1 MEKLEDLNENELVE
15 LWQQLQSLTQE
26 ETRDCGDVTLLWH
39 LAERLALVNI
49 LDQAAGKREQGQSV
63 GLLSVLMAIHRDTD
77 PGSKLSFLEW
87 YPQTVLPELVNLTL
101 EEVSYQHLLR
111 SLEYWDDSAI
121 GKAETAILLKL
132 GLEFGIGPEA
142 IVWDATS
149 TYFEGETNSL
159 IRRGYSRDHRPDRPQ
174 VNVDLF
180 LDVENRLPIYSRSY
194 EGNEVDVTRFP
205 RAVEDLSRQYP
216 DWRPMIISDCGVIS
230 DETLIMMRQLGYGLL
245 LGLPRK
251 GRWLSIMLGISE
263 SQLDC
268 GFYYRGNHIKAKR
281 KGVNLGGHR
290 FHVYVFLNKKKAKL
304 EAEAREKAIYACET
318 ELMSL
323 KLGVRFLKT
332 RAQIKERVK
341 KVLEEHKIS
350 KFLHV
355 QVVKPR
361 STGEFELRIQRRK
374 RALKQQ
380 AKLDGRSMVITAPGE
395 MPPKEAYST
404 YRRGRHSVES
414 AFGMVKGPVSIR
426 PVFVYNEQR
435 IKGHIFICQLALLL
449 RRVLEMLLKLSG
461 IQMTSRRALRQV
473 KSVRIVKKTLS
484 GVSSSLWQINEVPEE
499 SHRIFDAVG
508 IDLQQL
514 LRNLQIPLPP

>member
-1 MEKLEDLNENELVE
+1 MENIENLNESELVE
-15 LWQQLQSLTQE
+15 LWQQLQSMTQE
-26 ETRDCGDVTLLWH
+26 ETRDCGDVALLWH
-39 LAERLALVNI
+39 LVERLDLVNI
-49 LDQAAGKREQGQSV
+49 LDQAADKREQGQSA
-63 GLLSVLMAIHRDTD
+63 GLLTALMAIHRDTD

-87 YPQTVLPELVNLTL
+87 YPQTILPELANLPN
-101 EEVSYQHLLR
+101 EEVGYQHLLR
-111 SLEYWDDSAI
+111 SLEYWDDIAI
-121 GKAETAILLKL
+121 AKAETGILLKL
-132 GLEFGIGPEA
+132 GLDLGIGPET

-180 LDVENRLPIYSRSY
+180 LDVEHHLPIYSRSY
-194 EGNEVDVTRFP
+194 EGNIVDVTRFP
-205 RAVEDLSRQYP
+205 RAVEDLSQQYP

-251 GRWLSIMLGISE
+251 GRWLSIILGVSE
-263 SQLDC
+263 SQFDC
-268 GFYYRGNHIKAKR
+268 GFYYRGNHMKAKR

-290 FHVYVFLNKKKAKL
+290 FHVYVFLNKKKARR
-304 EAEAREKAIYACET
+304 EAEAREKAMCACEA
-318 ELMSL
+318 ELRSL

-332 RAQIKERVK
+332 RAQIKARVK
-341 KVLEEHKIS
+341 KLLTEHKVS

-361 STGEFELRIQRRK
+361 STGQFELCIQPRK
-374 RALKQQ
+374 RALKRQT
-380 AKLDGRSMVITAPGE
+380 KLDGRSMMITAPGA

-404 YRRGRHSVES
+404 YHSGRHSVES
-414 AFGMVKGPVSIR
+414 AFGMVKGPISIR

-449 RRVLEMLLKLSG
+449 RRVLKMLLKLSG
-461 IQMTSRRALRQV
+461 IQMTSRKALRQV

-484 GVSSSLWQINEVPEE
+484 GISKSLWQVTQIPEE
-499 SHRIFDAVG
+499 IQRIFDAVG
-508 IDLQQL
+508 LEMQQL
-514 LRNLQIPLPP
+514 LRDLLLPLPP

>member
-1 MEKLEDLNENELVE
+1 MENIENLNESELVE
-15 LWQQLQSLTQE
+15 LWQQLQSMTQE
-26 ETRDCGDVTLLWH
+26 ESRDCGDVALLWH
-39 LAERLALVNI
+39 LVERLDLVNI
-49 LDQAAGKREQGQSV
+49 LDQAVGKREQGQSV
-63 GLLSVLMAIHRDTD
+63 GLVTALMAIHRDTD

-87 YPQTVLPELVNLTL
+87 YPQTILPELANLPN

-111 SLEYWDDSAI
+111 SLEYWDDIAI
-121 GKAETAILLKL
+121 AKAETAILLKL
-132 GLEFGIGPEA
+132 GLDFGIGPET

-180 LDVENRLPIYSRSY
+180 LDVEHHLPIYSRSY
-194 EGNEVDVTRFP
+194 EGNIVDVTRFP
-205 RAVEDLSRQYP
+205 RAVEDLSQQYP

-230 DETLIMMRQLGYGLL
+230 DETLIKMRWLGYGLL

-251 GRWLSIMLGISE
+251 GRWLSIILGISE
-263 SQLDC
+263 SQFDS

-290 FHVYVFLNKKKAKL
+290 FHVYVFLNKKKARR
-304 EAEAREKAIYACET
+304 EAEAREKAMYACEA
-318 ELMSL
+318 ELRSL

-332 RAQIKERVK
+332 RAQIKTRVK
-341 KVLEEHKIS
+341 RILTEHKVS

-361 STGEFELRIQRRK
+361 STGEFELCIQPRK
-374 RALKQQ
+374 RALKRQI
-380 AKLDGRSMVITAPGE
+380 KLDGRSMLITAPGK
-395 MPPKEAYST
+395 MSSKKAYST
-404 YRRGRHSVES
+404 YHSGRHSVES
-414 AFGMVKGPVSIR
+414 AFGMVKGPISIR

-449 RRVLEMLLKLSG
+449 RRMLTMLLKLSG
-461 IQMTSRRALRQV
+461 IGMTSRRALRQV

-484 GVSSSLWQINEVPEE
+484 GIPKSLWQVNQIPEE
-499 SHRIFDAVG
+499 IQRIFDAVG
-508 IDLQQL
+508 LELQQL